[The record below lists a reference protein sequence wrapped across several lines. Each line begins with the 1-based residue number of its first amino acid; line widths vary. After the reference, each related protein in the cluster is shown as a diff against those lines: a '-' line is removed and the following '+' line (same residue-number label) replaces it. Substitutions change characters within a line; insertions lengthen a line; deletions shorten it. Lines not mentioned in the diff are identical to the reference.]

1 MHVHTVSWVKPP
13 SHPTAFSFSSE
24 VVFMVEITIIIII
37 IIIIIER
44 VNDNGNS
51 DNA

>member
-1 MHVHTVSWVKPP
+1 MHVHTVSWVKRP